1 MSQIK
6 LLHSGGNGV
15 IIAAPDNNPT
25 SDRTLKIPSDGDGTI
40 LTTNSSVGKILQVV
54 STTYNT
60 KASVSISNNYANNSS
75 YIYYISGLDTTI
87 TTTAANSKII
97 ISGSVFGEN
106 SESDH
111 VTGFVLSS
119 SIGGTVAPIDALRGV
134 SDGNRGRLTSMM
146 NTQYWKTNQDS
157 TASTTSFTN
166 FEYSPSQSSGTAII
180 IKVGVV
186 LLSGSTSTFYVN
198 RTVADDNTINNE
210 LGVSNIT
217 LMEVAA

>member
-1 MSQIK
+1 MSSR
-6 LLHSGGNGV
+6 LVVNSVRHTGASTDAL
-15 IIAAPDNNPT
+15 
-25 SDRTLKIPSDGDGTI
+25 TLSSDGKVAFPNNTG
-40 LTTNSSVGKILQVV
+40 NILQVV

-60 KASVSISNNYANNSS
+60 KASLSISNNYANNNS

-97 ISGSVFGEN
+97 ISGSVYGEN
-106 SESDH
+106 SLSDH
-111 VTGFVLSS
+111 QTGFVLSS

-134 SDGNRGRLTSMM
+134 SDGNRDRVTSMM
-146 NTQYWKTNQDS
+146 NTQYWNTNEDS
-157 TASTTSFTN
+157 TPSTTSFTN

-186 LLSGSTSTFYVN
+186 ITSGGSSTFYVN
-198 RTVADDNTINNE
+198 RTVNDANNSSSE

>member
-1 MSQIK
+1 
-6 LLHSGGNGV
+6 
-15 IIAAPDNNPT
+15 
-25 SDRTLKIPSDGDGTI
+25 
-40 LTTNSSVGKILQVV
+40 
-54 STTYNT
+54 
-60 KASVSISNNYANNSS
+60 
-75 YIYYISGLDTTI
+75 
-87 TTTAANSKII
+87 
-97 ISGSVFGEN
+97 
-106 SESDH
+106 
-111 VTGFVLSS
+111 
-119 SIGGTVAPIDALRGV
+119 
-134 SDGNRGRLTSMM
+134 MM
-146 NTQYWKTNQDS
+146 NTQYWNTNQDS

>member
-1 MSQIK
+1 MSSR
-6 LLHSGGNGV
+6 LVVNSVRHTGASADAL
-15 IIAAPDNNPT
+15 
-25 SDRTLKIPSDGDGTI
+25 TLSSDGKVAFPNNTG
-40 LTTNSSVGKILQVV
+40 NILQVV

-60 KASVSISNNYANNSS
+60 KASLSISNNYANNNS

-97 ISGSVFGEN
+97 ISGSVYGEN
-106 SESDH
+106 SLSDH

-134 SDGNRGRLTSMM
+134 SDGNRDRVTSMM
-146 NTQYWKTNQDS
+146 NTQYWNTNEDS
-157 TASTTSFTN
+157 TPSTTSFTN

-186 LLSGSTSTFYVN
+186 ITSGGSSTFYVN
-198 RTVADDNTINNE
+198 RTVNDANNSSSE

>member
-1 MSQIK
+1 MATLNATNLKHASSSSNNIV
-6 LLHSGGNGV
+6 L
-15 IIAAPDNNPT
+15 AA
-25 SDRTLKIPSDGDGTI
+25 DGSTTI
-40 LTTNSSVGKILQVV
+40 SNLSNAGKILQVV

-60 KASVSISNNYANNSS
+60 KASVSVSNNYANNSS

-106 SESDH
+106 SLSDH

-119 SIGGTVAPIDALRGV
+119 SIGGTVAPIDALRGI
-134 SDGNRGRLTSMM
+134 SDGSRGRVTSMM
-146 NTQYWKTNQDS
+146 NTQYWGDNQDS

-186 LLSGSTSTFYVN
+186 LLAGSSCTFYVN
-198 RTVADDNTINNE
+198 RTVADSNGINNE

>member
-1 MSQIK
+1 MPIAING
-6 LLHSGGNGV
+6 SGTVTGISTGG
-15 IIAAPDNNPT
+15 ISDTKAIATAAQPAG
-25 SDRTLKIPSDGDGTI
+25 S
-40 LTTNSSVGKILQVV
+40 ILQVV

-60 KASVSISNNYANNSS
+60 KASLSISNNYANNNS

-97 ISGSVFGEN
+97 ISGSVYGEN
-106 SESDH
+106 SLSDH
-111 VTGFVLSS
+111 QTGFVLSS

-134 SDGNRGRLTSMM
+134 SDGDRVRVTSMM
-146 NTQYWKTNQDS
+146 NTQYWNTNEDS
-157 TASTTSFTN
+157 TPSTTSFTN

-186 LLSGSTSTFYVN
+186 ISSGGSSTFYVN
-198 RTVADDNTINNE
+198 RTVADTNNASNE

-217 LMEVAA
+217 LMEVAV

>member
-1 MSQIK
+1 MLELS
-6 LLHSGGNGV
+6 
-15 IIAAPDNNPT
+15 IAFGAGLISFLSPCVLP
-25 SDRTLKIPSDGDGTI
+25 LIPG
-40 LTTNSSVGKILQVV
+40 
-54 STTYNT
+54 
-60 KASVSISNNYANNSS
+60 

-97 ISGSVFGEN
+97 ISGSVYGEN
-106 SESDH
+106 SLSDH

-134 SDGNRGRLTSMM
+134 SDGNRSRVTSMM
-146 NTQYWKTNQDS
+146 NTQYWNTNQDS
-157 TASTTSFTN
+157 TPSTTSFTN

-186 LLSGSTSTFYVN
+186 LTSGGSSTFYVN
-198 RTVADDNTINNE
+198 RTVSDTDNASDE
-210 LGVSNIT
+210 QGVSNIT